1 MQQVGNLERI
11 YKHRPNFQ
19 FPNIAQVIH
28 WNTIRFLIQSDTD
41 YEPFLKKLANCCDM
55 GDTVE
60 EETVPPLFYQSPG
73 STILLLTWF

>member
-1 MQQVGNLERI
+1 MQQVDNLERI

-19 FPNIAQVIH
+19 FPNITQVIYS
-28 WNTIRFLIQSDTD
+28 NTIGFLIQSDTD
-41 YEPFLKKLANCCDM
+41 YEPFLIPLANCCDM

-73 STILLLTWF
+73 STILLLT